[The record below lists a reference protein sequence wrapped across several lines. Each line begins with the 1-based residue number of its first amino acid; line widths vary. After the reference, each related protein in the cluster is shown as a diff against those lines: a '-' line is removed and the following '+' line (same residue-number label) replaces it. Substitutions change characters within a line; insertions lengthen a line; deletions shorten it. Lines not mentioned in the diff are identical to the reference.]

1 MKELNPEKQQSKAN
15 FVLHQFKKMTVNSN
29 RESGRSVE
37 DENVAEFKDKFAI
50 EEIALVECRIT
61 VWGA

>member
-1 MKELNPEKQQSKAN
+1 
-15 FVLHQFKKMTVNSN
+15 MTVNSN